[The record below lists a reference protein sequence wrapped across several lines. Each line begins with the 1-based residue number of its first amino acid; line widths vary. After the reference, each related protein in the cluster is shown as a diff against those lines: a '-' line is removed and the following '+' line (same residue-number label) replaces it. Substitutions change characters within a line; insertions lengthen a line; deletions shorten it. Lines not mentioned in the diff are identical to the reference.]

1 MLGNCSIL
9 ARFAHTTVPS
19 EHRLHGLT
27 NLNDRAVISIKM
39 QNSPPKPMDK
49 YKIEDVR
56 MKTGREKVRWPSLQP
71 AQFRHPLD
79 SQATLAI
86 QRLFPLESLVRQGM
100 GGVIEQV
107 VYLDNLSN
115 SIRVGRSQLP
125 KIYDRSI
132 RPFIQV

>member
-1 MLGNCSIL
+1 
-9 ARFAHTTVPS
+9 
-19 EHRLHGLT
+19 
-27 NLNDRAVISIKM
+27 
-39 QNSPPKPMDK
+39 MDK